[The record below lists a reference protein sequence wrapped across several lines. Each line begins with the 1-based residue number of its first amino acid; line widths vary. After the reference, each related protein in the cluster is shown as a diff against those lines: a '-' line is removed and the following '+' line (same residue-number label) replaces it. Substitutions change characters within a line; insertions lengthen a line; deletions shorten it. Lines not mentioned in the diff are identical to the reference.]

1 MCFVKL
7 THRENVTNCADEN
20 KYGDGNYIRVMQG
33 DSLKV
38 QLSWVIIPNLNEE
51 NRSTLTWN
59 EI

>member
-7 THRENVTNCADEN
+7 THRENVTNWADEN
-20 KYGDGNYIRVMQG
+20 KYGDGNYIRVMLG
-33 DSLKV
+33 DS